1 MQLGRG
7 TKLIGINGKQPTWT
21 YVEINHRV
29 HCPRSWVQNSCSCAA
44 ELLMNGRLTEL
55 FYTEEALGLKLLLE
69 FGIWS
74 IESIVQ
80 SLVIRTK

>member
-1 MQLGRG
+1 
-7 TKLIGINGKQPTWT
+7 
-21 YVEINHRV
+21 
-29 HCPRSWVQNSCSCAA
+29 
-44 ELLMNGRLTEL
+44 MNGRLTEL